1 MKTQPAKAVQSKQG
15 RKQSIQK
22 NIGTEPALVPAK
34 QGNFLTH
41 IAFSTSLCL
50 QSYPVLDFAVLVD
63 DAEERIKFH
72 STISWTEFE
81 LALANTLCIPPKAVR
96 ITYCFST
103 AAQKASWTHIR
114 DAEQLSAML
123 EDAVSAE
130 EAHESKKSVASKKK
144 FLVHLKLI
152 GEQAPKLEKRAR
164 RKRRRIRTRKRF
176 VVVV

>member
-96 ITYCFST
+96 IAYRFST

-176 VVVV
+176 VVV